1 MTTWG
6 WLRETVNMAN
16 FIKDQNALTCS
27 RKAEASPCFP
37 EYPAF
42 QNMFS

>member
-6 WLRETVNMAN
+6 WLSKMVNMEN

-27 RKAEASPCFP
+27 RKAEAIPWFP